1 MMNRFI
7 FKTMSVFAAVLLT
20 VSACSSSAAT
30 PTISSA
36 NPTAPAAS
44 VPTISAPVPTT
55 PPVAAPTDVPAP
67 KPQVTTVVSQA
78 TNAIDA
84 CSLVTKD
91 EASQA
96 VGAPLK
102 DGVKNAKEYS
112 AFAQGFGLGSA
123 TISSCTYLGQAAAQY
138 VNVFVFQFAG
148 AANDLAQQQFK
159 AEMSQNPKVTLLS
172 GLGDLAYGMPATVIV
187 QKGSVIFAINVIASP
202 KDLAAGK
209 YDMAQALATI
219 ALARLP

>member
-1 MMNRFI
+1 MLKRFT
-7 FKTMSVFAAVLLT
+7 FKTMSVFVAVLLT
-20 VSACSSSAAT
+20 VSACSSGAAT

-55 PPVAAPTDVPAP
+55 PPVAAPTDNPAP

-148 AANDLAQQQFK
+148 AANDIALQEFK
-159 AEMSQNPKVTLLS
+159 AQMSQNPKVTVLS
-172 GLGDLAYGMPATVIV
+172 G
-187 QKGSVIFAINVIASP
+187 
-202 KDLAAGK
+202 
-209 YDMAQALATI
+209 
-219 ALARLP
+219 